1 MSVIAGRNSD
11 FDDWNMPGWS
21 AADLI
26 PYLERYESYHAGPIN
41 PGSGHGSSGPI
52 SISFGGIQE
61 ETLIRDC
68 IQAAHDEGFAAGE
81 NLDANDL
88 HATNTFTRWPK
99 FIHPTSGQ
107 RQDAAHQ
114 YLHSYTKPNLKIL
127 CNAPV
132 RKVILSD
139 GMAVGAEYHLNR
151 SSPIFTVMAKKLVI
165 ISAGTYGTPQVLERS
180 GIGNPAVLRAAGIP
194 VSVPLPAVGEH
205 LQDHDSLYPVYTTTP
220 NISTFTSFVGG
231 RTDRSV
237 AEIDFVGSGSGMFSS
252 NFSDVAGK
260 VSPRTN
266 WDYNEIGA
274 RNAEFFRSNPDK
286 PAFMLVMVNTF
297 LLDPRIAEPRPKND
311 ENVITVELWTC
322 YPRSKGSIHITSPNP
337 QSAPMFNS
345 GRLDN
350 EDDVKMLAWAYKRAD
365 RLAMKTSCLIARVP
379 GYHPRPAEKVEDY
392 VRRRTGTA
400 WHPVGTARMGSSRRG
415 GAVVDA
421 MLNVYGVEDLMVAD
435 LSICPS
441 TVGANTCSVALM
453 IGEKA
458 AELAA
463 KKLQVRLELEP

>member
-1 MSVIAGRNSD
+1 
-11 FDDWNMPGWS
+11 
-21 AADLI
+21 
-26 PYLERYESYHAGPIN
+26 
-41 PGSGHGSSGPI
+41 
-52 SISFGGIQE
+52 
-61 ETLIRDC
+61 
-68 IQAAHDEGFAAGE
+68 
-81 NLDANDL
+81 
-88 HATNTFTRWPK
+88 
-99 FIHPTSGQ
+99 
-107 RQDAAHQ
+107 
-114 YLHSYTKPNLKIL
+114 
-127 CNAPV
+127 
-132 RKVILSD
+132 
-139 GMAVGAEYHLNR
+139 
-151 SSPIFTVMAKKLVI
+151 MAKKLVI
-165 ISAGTYGTPQVLERS
+165 ISAGTCGTPQILERS

-194 VSVPLPAVGEH
+194 VSVPLPTVGEY

-237 AEIDFVGSGSGMFSS
+237 AEIDFVRSGSGMFSS
-252 NFSDVAGK
+252 NFADVAGK

-266 WDYNEIGA
+266 WDYNKIGA

-297 LLDPRIAEPRPKND
+297 LFDPRIAEPRPKND
-311 ENVITVELWTC
+311 ENVITMRLWTC

-337 QSAPMFNS
+337 QSTPMFNP
-345 GRLDN
+345 GRLED
-350 EDDVKMLAWAYKRAD
+350 EDDVKMLAWAYKTAD
-365 RLAMKTSCLIARVP
+365 RLAMKMSCLIARVP
-379 GYHPRPAEKVEDY
+379 GYHPRPGEKVEDY

-400 WHPVGTARMGSSRRG
+400 WHMVGTARMGSSPHG

-421 MLNVYGVEDLMVAD
+421 MLNVYGVQDLMVAD

-463 KKLQVRLELEP
+463 KKLQVRLDLES